1 MFDQGSGLPLVVVPG
16 VQGRWEW
23 MTPALRELAK
33 RCRTVSYSLCGDF
46 GSGTKPDPSLGFE
59 SYLRQLDTVLDRAGV
74 ARAAICGVSYGGFI
88 ALRYAATRPERVSAL
103 ILVSAPA
110 PGWVPSARQRRY
122 VARPWLSAPAFA
134 LNAPVRLWP
143 EIHAAFP
150 RWLNRVSF
158 LISHGAR
165 AVAAPMIPRL
175 MAERVTL
182 QQGID
187 FSGDCTRVKA
197 PVLVVTGEPPLD
209 GVVPVE
215 VTRSYTSLIPGARC
229 AVIERTGHIGMLTKA
244 RQFAE
249 LTGEFVKQHAHGG

>member
-46 GSGTKPDPSLGFE
+46 GSGMKVDPSLGFDN
-59 SYLRQLDTVLDRAGV
+59 YLRQLDAVLDRAGV

-88 ALRYAATRPERVSAL
+88 ALRYAATRPDRVSAL

-110 PGWVPSARQRRY
+110 PGWVPSSRQRRY

-150 RWLNRVSF
+150 RWLHRVSF
-158 LISHGAR
+158 LMSHGAR
-165 AVAAPMIPRL
+165 ALAAPMIPPL
-175 MAERVTL
+175 MADRVTL
-182 QQGID
+182 QQRMD
-187 FSGDCTRVKA
+187 FTGDCSRVRA

-209 GVVPVE
+209 AVVPVE
-215 VTRSYTSLIPGARC
+215 VTRRYTSLIPGARY
-229 AVIERTGHIGMLTKA
+229 AMIERTGHIGMLTRA
-244 RQFAE
+244 GRFAD
-249 LTGEFVKQHAHGG
+249 LAGEFVTRHADQE